1 MTDKRTNKWTD
12 FPLID
17 STPERGRV
25 KTSPIYYI
33 LAMTVPFLNYR
44 RLYFQIET
52 FWFVMK
58 VHMHVIGYIKMG
70 QFNIFRKK
78 YFMFAIWLCKQI
90 SQFYLWSQIFRAITG
105 VTTGCFMGRRLIE
118 PAHTQRCE
126 KWWTRWARSCY
137 FFAPAVLI
145 FGLCTR
151 TGCALVLIFG
161 SSCANVWPKQFGQLT
176 QLCLVSGDYRFALC

>member
-1 MTDKRTNKWTD
+1 MTDKQTNKWTE

-78 YFMFAIWLCKQI
+78 YFMFSIWLCKQI

-105 VTTGCFMGRRLIE
+105 VTTGCFMGRCLIE

-126 KWWTRWARSCY
+126 KWWARWARSCY

-145 FGLCTR
+145 FGLC
-151 TGCALVLIFG
+151 FQQ
-161 SSCANVWPKQFGQLT
+161 K
-176 QLCLVSGDYRFALC
+176 